1 MRYMAIDYG
10 LKRIGLALCDG
21 GEIIVS
27 PLCQI
32 ENVTSN
38 RQLAFDSILTLIRE
52 HAIEALVVGLPVN
65 MDGTMGEQA
74 RISRNFGLKLA
85 ELTGLAVHFQ
95 DERLSSKSADRL
107 LADSGLTRKSKKAR
121 RDMLAAC
128 EILKDFLG
136 K

>member
-1 MRYMAIDYG
+1 MRYMAVDYG

-65 MDGTMGEQA
+65 MDGTMG
-74 RISRNFGLKLA
+74 
-85 ELTGLAVHFQ
+85 
-95 DERLSSKSADRL
+95 
-107 LADSGLTRKSKKAR
+107 
-121 RDMLAAC
+121 
-128 EILKDFLG
+128 
-136 K
+136 